1 MKTKLAEM
9 SLLALVPALAWASD
23 YNISSDTIWSDSNPP
38 SPEFSASGD
47 TLTLAGARL
56 DYSLSGDWN
65 PSSVNIMGEN
75 SALNINSGRLSI
87 ANFQLAHIENSL
99 NASVL
104 VSGANSSLET
114 ANLYFA
120 SGAGNSATMTL
131 SDGAS
136 LRVTSSSATNI
147 VNANGASGT
156 LNIESGASAHF
167 KAQINIGGN
176 SNGQSGEAVV
186 NLRGDSSRL
195 MLDGNI
201 NFLGAYAA
209 TGTLNISGGTL
220 SRSDGGKVQRF
231 TIGFTSDGAMNMSGG
246 RADIAALDVGSWLIG
261 SQDSKSNLSLS
272 GSAKMDASILSIGG
286 NYANARALVN
296 ISSGANLKAGNT
308 TISESGK
315 LILSVDSSALSTDG
329 DSSTPMFET
338 AAMSVSGGDGKIVVD
353 LSKLG
358 KADGLAAGQDVEISL
373 FSFSGDLSF
382 NGVKFSKSEAD
393 FEQFFSGLITFEGA
407 ADSEFWEDAAFS
419 DLHYDSAS
427 GLVSIGLTYVPESST
442 CAALFGAFSLLLVL
456 ARRRG

>member
-1 MKTKLAEM
+1 MKAKLAEM
-9 SLLALVPALAWASD
+9 SLLALVPALAWATD

-38 SPEFSASGD
+38 TPEFLPSGD
-47 TLTLAGARL
+47 SLVVNGARL
-56 DYSLSGDWN
+56 DYLLSDSWN
-65 PSSVNIMGEN
+65 PGNVNIAGEN
-75 SALNINSGRLSI
+75 SVLNIGSGSLSSI
-87 ANFQLAHIENSL
+87 NFYLAHMENSL
-99 NASVL
+99 NANVF
-104 VSGANSSLET
+104 VSGANSSLEI

-120 SGAGNSATMTL
+120 SGVGSSASMTL

-136 LRVTSSSATNI
+136 LTVTSSGATNI

-156 LNIESGASAHF
+156 LNIESGAGAHF

-195 MLDGNI
+195 MLDGSI

-231 TIGFTSDGAMNMSGG
+231 TIGFTSDGAMNMTGG
-246 RADIAALDVGSWLIG
+246 KADIAVLDVGSWLIG

-272 GSAKMDASILSIGG
+272 GSAKMDASSLSIGG

-338 AAMSVSGGDGKIVVD
+338 AAMGVSGGEGKIVVD
-353 LSKLG
+353 FSKLG

-373 FSFSGDLSF
+373 FSFSGDFSF

-393 FEQFFSGLITFEGA
+393 FEQFFSALITFENAEGM
-407 ADSEFWEDAAFS
+407 EFWEDAAFS

-427 GLVSIGLTYVPESST
+427 GLVSIGLTYVPEAST
-442 CAALFGAFSLLLVL
+442 CASIFGAVSLMLILM
-456 ARRRG
+456 RRRK

>member
-1 MKTKLAEM
+1 MKAKLAEM
-9 SLLALVPALAWASD
+9 SLLALVPALAWATD

-38 SPEFSASGD
+38 TPEFSPSGD
-47 TLTLAGARL
+47 SLVVNGARL
-56 DYSLSGDWN
+56 DYLLSDSWN
-65 PSSVNIMGEN
+65 PGNVNIAGEN
-75 SALNINSGRLSI
+75 SVLNIGSGSLSSI
-87 ANFQLAHIENSL
+87 NFYLAHMENSL
-99 NASVL
+99 NANVF
-104 VSGANSSLET
+104 VSGANSSLEI

-120 SGAGNSATMTL
+120 SSVGSSASMTL

-136 LRVTSSSATNI
+136 LTVTSSGATNI

-195 MLDGNI
+195 MLDGSI

-246 RADIAALDVGSWLIG
+246 KADIAVLDVGSWLIG

-272 GSAKMDASILSIGG
+272 GSAKMDASSLSIGG

-338 AAMSVSGGDGKIVVD
+338 AAMGVSGGEGKIVVD
-353 LSKLG
+353 FSKLG

-373 FSFSGDLSF
+373 FSFSGDFSF

-393 FEQFFSGLITFEGA
+393 FEQFFSALITFENAEGM
-407 ADSEFWEDAAFS
+407 EFWEDAAFS

-427 GLVSIGLTYVPESST
+427 GLVSIGLTYVPEAST
-442 CAALFGAFSLLLVL
+442 CASIFGAVSLMLILM
-456 ARRRG
+456 RRRK

>member
-23 YNISSDTIWSDSNPP
+23 YNISTDTIWSDSNPP
-38 SPEFSASGD
+38 TPEFSASGD

-87 ANFQLAHIENSL
+87 ANFYLAHIENSL
-99 NASVL
+99 NANVL
-104 VSGANSSLET
+104 VSGANTSLET

-120 SGAGNSATMTL
+120 SGVGSSASMTL

-136 LRVTSSSATNI
+136 LTVTSSGATNI

-195 MLDGNI
+195 MLDGSI

-246 RADIAALDVGSWLIG
+246 RADIAVLDVGSWLIG

-272 GSAKMDASILSIGG
+272 GSAKMDASSLSIGG

-338 AAMSVSGGDGKIVVD
+338 ATMSVSGGDGKIVVD

-393 FEQFFSGLITFEGA
+393 FERFFSGLITFEGA

>member
-1 MKTKLAEM
+1 MEPLKRKH
-9 SLLALVPALAWASD
+9 
-23 YNISSDTIWSDSNPP
+23 Y
-38 SPEFSASGD
+38 G
-47 TLTLAGARL
+47 R
-56 DYSLSGDWN
+56 
-65 PSSVNIMGEN
+65 

-87 ANFQLAHIENSL
+87 ANFYLAHIENSL
-99 NASVL
+99 NANVL

-136 LRVTSSSATNI
+136 LRVTSSGATNI

-195 MLDGNI
+195 MLDGSI

-209 TGTLNISGGTL
+209 TGALNISGGTL

-246 RADIAALDVGSWLIG
+246 RADIAVLDVGSWLIG

-272 GSAKMDASILSIGG
+272 GSAKMDASSLSIGG

-308 TISESGK
+308 TILESGK

-393 FEQFFSGLITFEGA
+393 FERFFSGLITFEGA

-442 CAALFGAFSLLLVL
+442 CAALFGALSLLLVL

>member
-1 MKTKLAEM
+1 MEPLKRKH
-9 SLLALVPALAWASD
+9 
-23 YNISSDTIWSDSNPP
+23 Y
-38 SPEFSASGD
+38 G
-47 TLTLAGARL
+47 R
-56 DYSLSGDWN
+56 
-65 PSSVNIMGEN
+65 

-87 ANFQLAHIENSL
+87 ANFYLAHIENSL

-120 SGAGNSATMTL
+120 SGVGSSASMTL

-136 LRVTSSSATNI
+136 LRVTSSGATNI

-195 MLDGNI
+195 MLDGSI

-246 RADIAALDVGSWLIG
+246 RADIAVLDVGSWLIG

-272 GSAKMDASILSIGG
+272 GSAKMDASSLSIGG

-358 KADGLAAGQDVEISL
+358 KADGLAAGHDVEISL

-393 FEQFFSGLITFEGA
+393 FERFFSGLITFEGA

-442 CAALFGAFSLLLVL
+442 CAALFGALSLLLVL